1 MHINQRGNAL
11 IFLSEYLS
19 GVSNGRILNRL
30 IKPEIAGPTLPI
42 SGLLLISAKELHT
55 DNINVYVDWSQQ
67 AGCALLIL
75 EPHEPFMELCKQ
87 TTLGLDWTLAY
98 HEHTLCVHK
107 AFDFQIIYSE
117 ILQSLSGYDG
127 SYEQMKHHIGD
138 LVHTRYIRK
147 HSNSG
152 VFAIT
157 TLPLWSVSLIDESNQ
172 VKAWLNWF
180 LDHCGK
186 KSIEAHAPEFIES
199 YTLNKLDYTVLLLV
213 HLLPQYSAGEIGK
226 KVETLGVFDLNQL
239 DLLNR
244 YEILEKE
251 KFITSK
257 NLTLKGGTALK
268 DSYIWNYAEPLA
280 QQLKD

>member
-1 MHINQRGNAL
+1 M

-19 GVSNGRILNRL
+19 GVSKGRILKRL
-30 IKPEIAGPTLPI
+30 IKPEIAGQTLPV
-42 SGLLLISAKELHT
+42 SGLLLISAKELNT

-75 EPHEPFMELCKQ
+75 EPYEQLMELCKQ
-87 TTLGLDWTLAY
+87 TTFGLDWTLEY
-98 HEHTLCVHK
+98 PEHTLCQNGE
-107 AFDFQIIYSE
+107 FDFQILQSE
-117 ILQSLSGYDG
+117 ILQSLSGHNG
-127 SYEQMKHHIGD
+127 SYEQAKHHIGD

-157 TLPLWSVSLIDESNQ
+157 TLPIWSVSLLDEANH

-180 LDHCGK
+180 LDHCGT
-186 KSIEAHAPEFIES
+186 KSIEAHAHEVVES

-213 HLLPQYSAGEIGK
+213 HILPDYSSGDIGR
-226 KVETLGVFDLNQL
+226 KVETLGIFDL
-239 DLLNR
+239 DLLDLINR
-244 YEILEKE
+244 YEILVKE
-251 KFITSK
+251 NFIANK
-257 NLTLKGGTALK
+257 NLTLKGIEALK
-268 DSYIWNYAEPLA
+268 DSYIWNYVEPLA

>member
-1 MHINQRGNAL
+1 M

-19 GVSNGRILNRL
+19 GVSKGRILKRL
-30 IKPEIAGPTLPI
+30 IKPEIAGQTLPV
-42 SGLLLISAKELHT
+42 SGLLLISAKELNT

-75 EPHEPFMELCKQ
+75 EPYKQLMELCKQ
-87 TTLGLDWTLAY
+87 TTFELDWTLEY
-98 HEHTLCVHK
+98 PEHTFCENGE
-107 AFDFQIIYSE
+107 FDFQILQSE
-117 ILQSLSGYDG
+117 ILQSLNGHKG
-127 SYEQMKHHIGD
+127 SYEQGKHHIGD

-157 TLPLWSVSLIDESNQ
+157 TLPIWSVSLLDEANH

-180 LDHCGK
+180 IDHCGT
-186 KSIEAHAPEFIES
+186 KSIEAHAHEVVES

-213 HLLPQYSAGEIGK
+213 HILPDYSSGDIGR
-226 KVETLGVFDLNQL
+226 KVENLGIFDL
-239 DLLNR
+239 DLLDLINR
-244 YEILEKE
+244 YEILVKE
-251 KFITSK
+251 NFIANK
-257 NLTLKGGTALK
+257 NLTLKGIEALK
-268 DSYIWNYAEPLA
+268 DSYIWNYVEPLA